1 MDMRLCHW
9 LALAVAEKPKSI
21 SVKRKPYVLF
31 DLGGTLVDLRG
42 IVASMAERLQTI
54 HIRGPIPLALQW
66 ASETAKLLPTAQARK
81 FRPERDIAADVLCV
95 LLEKRGR
102 ADAHDASKRLVVD
115 AWNGFAKICAFHP
128 DASVDWLRGLRSEV
142 AGLGLVTDGDSEA
155 VDAVLA
161 HLRLSELFDA
171 VTPSEA
177 VRSYKPD
184 ARIYRAA
191 LEALRAKPA
200 ESLFVSDAGLDLQGA
215 AAIGMAGA
223 WIPRDFLPELGTAPP
238 RTAVL
243 RSLHDVEKIVSRF
256 SRTGKFALR

>member
-1 MDMRLCHW
+1 
-9 LALAVAEKPKSI
+9 
-21 SVKRKPYVLF
+21 VKRKAYVLF

-42 IVASMAERLQTI
+42 LVASMAERLQAI

-66 ASETAKLLPTAQARK
+66 ATGTAKLLPAAQARK
-81 FRPERDIAADVLCV
+81 FRPERNIAADMLCA

-102 ADAHDASKRLVVD
+102 ADARDASTRLVVD
-115 AWNGFAKICAFHP
+115 AWNGFVKICAFHP
-128 DASVDWLRGLRSEV
+128 DASVDWFRGLRSKV
-142 AGLGLVTDGDSEA
+142 AGLGLVTDGDTEA
-155 VDAVLA
+155 VEAVLA
-161 HLRLSELFDA
+161 HLGLSDFFDA
-171 VTPSEA
+171 VISSEA

-191 LEALRAKPA
+191 LKALRAKPA
-200 ESLFVSDAGLDLQGA
+200 ESLFVSDAALDLQGA

-223 WIPRDFLPELGTAPP
+223 WIPRDLLPDLGTAPS

-243 RSLHDVEKIVSRF
+243 TSLHDVEKIVSRF